1 MDVTTLL
8 QILGV
13 LGAVIGAAVVG
24 SHLGQQHQ
32 KPTPVRVPVRAKSS
46 RRK

>member
-8 QILGV
+8 QTLGV
-13 LGAVIGAAVVG
+13 LGAVIGAAVLG

-32 KPTPVRVPVRAKSS
+32 KPTPVRVPVPAKS